1 MEFHTHSEFPIKF
14 ESSNVNRDNVNRE
27 NGRTLLCCAVLCDR
41 ANFRGS
47 AAPRVARYFSA
58 AASAAA
64 AASAEDKRP
73 GAK

>member
-1 MEFHTHSEFPIKF
+1 MLIGTMLI
-14 ESSNVNRDNVNRE
+14 
-27 NGRTLLCCAVLCDR
+27 GRMGVRCCAVLCDR